1 MCVMMLKSDMCRFML
16 LEKILNLLNLFAPTS
31 FLKNLKFQ
39 HSPVGPPFRAFLCH
53 LLSFAVQATSLA
65 LCACFHG
72 STFSLPCRVR
82 HDRQVAVANE
92 APVDSAR
99 SIFTLRTTTT
109 TTTTTTLITATTTTT
124 IVVTLIVF
132 IYYYRYDYYCCT
144 TTTTFFIS
152 AFSIMLTL
160 AVRLDCCYRSVIST
174 VARRVHVW
182 GFSPCS
188 YAYSC
193 YPYYHNCYYD
203 FALISL
209 WKIFGHF
216 IDPLRLFGVCR
227 AIHFFGSL
235 VLGC

>member
-39 HSPVGPPFRAFLCH
+39 HSPVGPPFRASLCH

-82 HDRQVAVANE
+82 QDRQVAVANE

-109 TTTTTTLITATTTTT
+109 TTTTTTLTTATTTTTT

-132 IYYYRYDYYCCT
+132 TTTGTTIIAVLLLLLLLLFSFPLSASCSHSRSGLIVVIDLSLVLLLVGFTFGVSPPAPTPTPAILT
-144 TTTTFFIS
+144 TTTATT
-152 AFSIMLTL
+152 TL
-160 AVRLDCCYRSVIST
+160 
-174 VARRVHVW
+174 H
-182 GFSPCS
+182 
-188 YAYSC
+188 
-193 YPYYHNCYYD
+193 
-203 FALISL
+203 
-209 WKIFGHF
+209 
-216 IDPLRLFGVCR
+216 
-227 AIHFFGSL
+227 
-235 VLGC
+235 